1 MCKEVSEEQ
10 FVKAEETVYCAS
22 DHTVESG
29 MHLEPCERYSALQ
42 AVPTAVWAKMLYSFK
57 HKLVHHVAE
66 RL

>member
-1 MCKEVSEEQ
+1 MCEEVSEEQ

-22 DHTVESG
+22 DHTVEPG
-29 MHLEPCERYSALQ
+29 MHLEPCERHSAPQ
-42 AVPTAVWAKMLYSFK
+42 AVPAAARAKALYSFK